1 LKADPTRSLLN
12 RQRFH
17 THQGFPQWA
26 DLSRKTP
33 PSSRQTAPLA
43 YRNARSVDPFA
54 AAPLRAARKDTTVH
68 ASLPSLHCQR
78 APSPSLGD
86 EPGTGRSVWL
96 PRSIASACPRKRRRQ
111 SRVPRWR
118 RDEPDLSSPAFL
130 VNTGS
135 KTFSVRRHAARSGTF
150 SETVRRP
157 TKVGQRGP
165 AFRKWRWRR
174 LAVAAAST
182 GAI

>member
-78 APSPSLGD
+78 AIHPQERD
-86 EPGTGRSVWL
+86 EG
-96 PRSIASACPRKRRRQ
+96 RKRRSGAFGV
-111 SRVPRWR
+111 SRR
-118 RDEPDLSSPAFL
+118 
-130 VNTGS
+130 
-135 KTFSVRRHAARSGTF
+135 
-150 SETVRRP
+150 
-157 TKVGQRGP
+157 
-165 AFRKWRWRR
+165 
-174 LAVAAAST
+174 AVAAASSSMNPIYVIRFRLST
-182 GAI
+182 PKSKKLPLPSSILSVMDSIDKVLPSTEIATTSVPTVF